1 MNNLY
6 KLVADATD
14 DDTLNDLKALLRDL
28 ERQKHEIEAIKYDI
42 EEEEKRIHKLYVEI
56 ERFEKWCDEVRP
68 RFTNPDCQ
76 AEITYEEKRLAIQ
89 ILHVVATIYPST

>member
-6 KLVADATD
+6 KLAADATD
-14 DDTLNDLKALLRDL
+14 DDTLNDLKAMLRDL
-28 ERQKHEIEAIKYDI
+28 EQQKHEIEAIKYDI
-42 EEEEKRIHKLYVEI
+42 EEEEKRIHKLYAEI